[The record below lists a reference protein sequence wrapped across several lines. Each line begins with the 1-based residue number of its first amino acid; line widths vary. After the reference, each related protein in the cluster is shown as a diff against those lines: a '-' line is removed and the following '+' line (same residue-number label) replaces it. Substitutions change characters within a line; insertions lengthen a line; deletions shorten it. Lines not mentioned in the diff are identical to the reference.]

1 MEAMTGAEVRAM
13 KDEELKLTVAK
24 LRSQLFEMRTKR
36 VTETVN
42 DTAQFGKVRKD
53 IARLLTEQTARSK
66 KAVAK

>member
-36 VTETVN
+36 VTETVT

-53 IARLLTEQTARSK
+53 IARLLTEQTSRSK
-66 KAVAK
+66 KASK

>member
-1 MEAMTGAEVRAM
+1 MTGAEVRAM